1 MGHKGLHSV
10 MKNLVLTSAVT
21 LFVLFSFVTMS
32 FANGVLLD
40 GKGPIILGRGGTNI
54 AHRDNGMSILDNP
67 AALASLKGKRIDAS
81 VDTLILPMNYRDTL
95 DDQRAEDEYFLLPTL
110 AYTQSKEE
118 SGLGMGIGV
127 YNPAGF
133 SAEYRLNNLF
143 YGNQKYFSNASLT
156 KILVGAGWKVN
167 ERLSIGAGIGP
178 TYGITELELPYTFQT
193 GPLSALPPTFIPLR
207 ALINLEADDW
217 GFGWNL
223 GAQWEISSSTTLGF
237 TFIAQDKLKMQGDV
251 DVDISGGPFFDPNV
265 NPDPTAH
272 YKVNFDFKWPQI
284 LGVGVKHKIESGPVF
299 SLDVLL
305 IDWSS
310 AFDAL
315 NLKLSEGD
323 NLGFNFLTGGS
334 STTDSFPMHWNDSYS
349 FRLGF
354 EHSLNEKDMLRFGY
368 IYNTNPVPAATLTPL
383 IPGILQNEATL
394 GFSRNWEDW
403 TFGVSYMYAFQSKR
417 TVTNSDI
424 LGGDFDQSTVQVSAH
439 FLSLGFQYKF

>member
-1 MGHKGLHSV
+1 MRHKGFQSAIR
-10 MKNLVLTSAVT
+10 NLILTSAAT
-21 LFVLFSFVTMS
+21 LFVLFSFITMS
-32 FANGVLLD
+32 SANGVLLD
-40 GKGPIILGRGGTNI
+40 AKGPITLGRGGTNI
-54 AHRDNGMSILDNP
+54 AHRDNVMSILDNP
-67 AALASLKGKRIDAS
+67 AALASLKGKRIEAS
-81 VDTLILPMNYRDTL
+81 VDVLMFPMNYRNTL
-95 DDQRAEDEYFLLPTL
+95 NDKRAEDEYFLLPTL
-110 AYTQSKEE
+110 AYTQSKEQ
-118 SGLGMGIGV
+118 SRLGMGIGV

-143 YGNQKYFSNASLT
+143 YGNQKYYSYASLT
-156 KILVGAGWKVN
+156 KILMGAGWNVN
-167 ERLSIGAGIGP
+167 DRLSVGAGIGAS
-178 TYGITELELPYTFQT
+178 YSKTELELPYAFQT
-193 GPLSALPPTFIPLR
+193 GPLGTLGLSAK
-207 ALINLEADDW
+207 INLDADDS
-217 GFGWNL
+217 GFSWNL
-223 GAQWEISSSTTLGF
+223 GAQWEISSATTLGF
-237 TFIAQDKLKMQGDV
+237 TFIAQDKLKMHGDV

-272 YKVNFDFKWPQI
+272 YKVDFDFKWPQI

-315 NLKLSEGD
+315 NLKLTEGD

-334 STTDSFPMHWNDSYS
+334 STTDSFPMRWNDSYS

-354 EHSLNEKDMLRFGY
+354 EHSLNEKDILRFGY

-394 GFSRNWEDW
+394 GFSRNWKNW
-403 TFGVSYMYAFQSKR
+403 TFGVSYTYAFQSKK
-417 TVTNSDI
+417 TVANSDI
-424 LGGDFDQSTVQVSAH
+424 QGGDFDSSTLKMSCN